1 MKKLNDFRLFLAPL
15 IASACYSIAYYF
27 KETFL
32 EGSPW
37 RTALTI
43 VIITAITFSI
53 PKYLPSLFLKYKFTR
68 RFIYGKKLLEGF
80 WHLSKMNTAQ
90 HKLEGDGLAEI
101 TFNTSK
107 SAFQIIVTRLKNNGE
122 LFTTNS
128 KSFTLLDDEDNVVNL
143 FSYILDDEYSNKH
156 EGISSGQFFHSSANT
171 LIDNYDG
178 RILTF
183 HNDIII
189 KQQGKRIAKEKI
201 IALQKEY
208 GENWKVA
215 FLKKIINESYPN

>member
-15 IASACYSIAYYF
+15 IASACYSIAYSF
-27 KETFL
+27 KEIFI

-37 RTALTI
+37 KIGLTI
-43 VIITAITFSI
+43 FIITAITFSI
-53 PKYLPSLFLKYKFTR
+53 PKYLPSIFLKYKWTR
-68 RFIYGKKLLEGF
+68 RIIYGTKLLEGY
-80 WHLSKMNTAQ
+80 WHLTGMDKTTAY
-90 HKLEGDGLAEI
+90 KLSADGLAEI

-107 SAFQIIVTRLKNNGE
+107 NAFQIIVTRLKNNGE
-122 LFTTNS
+122 PFTTNS

-143 FSYILDDEYSNKH
+143 FSYLLDEEDANKH

-183 HNDIII
+183 HNDIVT
-189 KQQGKRIAKEKI
+189 KQKGKRIPKGKI
-201 IALQKEY
+201 NLLQKEH
-208 GENWKVA
+208 GENWKIE
-215 FLKKIINESYPN
+215 FLKSPK